1 MTDNIVSPGVYTIRY
16 SRDRSEVVTVIGTRK
31 IGKGH
36 SVLLEG
42 NAHMKLKDFQRSATP
57 ADSAALIE
65 AARTRIEPTNG
76 SDEAF

>member
-16 SRDRSEVVTVIGTRK
+16 SADRTEVVTVIGTRK
-31 IGKGH
+31 IGRGF

-57 ADSAALIE
+57 V
-65 AARTRIEPTNG
+65 EPTNG
-76 SDEAF
+76 IDDAL